1 MAHAGVPV
9 STNNVSHIGGD
20 SICFHHMLFRVASGG
35 LNFHTPFPNEHYPI
49 AARGV
54 GTQQKACEAPF
65 S

>member
-20 SICFHHMLFRVASGG
+20 SICFHHMLFRVASGSF
-35 LNFHTPFPNEHYPI
+35 NFHVPFLSEHYPT

-54 GTQQKACEAPF
+54 GTRQKA
-65 S
+65 